1 MEQDELGKF
10 MMSDKVTFASI
21 LIDKIRQDPTI
32 ISVDALWPEIM
43 RALNQMAEVN
53 QENSGE
59 NLALAFYDNE
69 GDLW

>member
-43 RALNQMAEVN
+43 RALN
-53 QENSGE
+53 
-59 NLALAFYDNE
+59 
-69 GDLW
+69 